1 MKLNPDYV
9 RDILLYIEKNV
20 DYNTETIPPKH
31 NELWFGKIYKDEYFK
46 ERGIDLLF
54 VKNNVE
60 EYNQHSKAFVKDLS
74 IIDVLM
80 HNGKEGTKELLKQCE
95 LIKNNSELIKD
106 EEVI

>member
-46 ERGIDLLF
+46 NHEKQQLTEALNTMIEEEFIECAEPPRFIRKNLISVMIPYGMLLN
-54 VKNNVE
+54 KKQRKSVE
-60 EYNQHSKAFVKDLS
+60 YHL
-74 IIDVLM
+74 VL
-80 HNGKEGTKELLKQCE
+80 L
-95 LIKNNSELIKD
+95 
-106 EEVI
+106 